1 MWTREQVKTNAKA
14 VMAKHYWMM
23 MGVSA
28 LYSVLAGIFS
38 SSSSSFSSY
47 LENSSDSMPA
57 EVIIILA
64 FIVLAVSVVG
74 IIFNIFVS
82 NPLEVGKD
90 RFYMCSRL
98 QQAAF
103 GELFC
108 AFKSGKGYYL
118 NIVKTQFLR
127 RLYTGLWSLLFIIP
141 GIIKSYEYYM
151 VPYILAENPN
161 ISTAR
166 AFELSKIM
174 TNGEKWNI
182 FVLELSFMGWQI
194 LGMLACCIGTYFVLK
209 LCAPRFLIWALL
221 ERMNFVIF
229 GIQKAA
235 RVSNFYHPGF
245 SQIRGFLCLKNFF

>member
-14 VMAKHYWMM
+14 VMAKYYWMM
-23 MGVSA
+23 IGVSA
-28 LYSVLAGIFS
+28 LYSVLAGMFS
-38 SSSSSFSSY
+38 SSSSGFSSY

-74 IIFNIFVS
+74 IIFNIFVV

-141 GIIKSYEYYM
+141 GIVKSYEYYM

-161 ISTAR
+161 ISSAR
-166 AFELSKIM
+166 AFELSRIM

-194 LGMLACCIGTYFVLK
+194 LGMLACCIGTYFVLPYMDSTFAELYEAMRAK
-209 LCAPRFLIWALL
+209 VFDMGVTGEDELC
-221 ERMNFVIF
+221 NFWYPEN
-229 GIQKAA
+229 GQ
-235 RVSNFYHPGF
+235 S
-245 SQIRGFLCLKNFF
+245 C

>member
-194 LGMLACCIGTYFVLK
+194 LGMLACCIGTYFVLPYMDSTFAELYEAMRAK
-209 LCAPRFLIWALL
+209 VFDMGVTGEDELC
-221 ERMNFVIF
+221 NFWYPE
-229 GIQKAA
+229 GGQ
-235 RVSNFYHPGF
+235 GF
-245 SQIRGFLCLKNFF
+245 

>member
-1 MWTREQVKTNAKA
+1 MWTRQQVKTNAKA

-38 SSSSSFSSY
+38 SSSSGFSSY
-47 LENSSDSMPA
+47 LENNMNNIPP
-57 EVIIILA
+57 EVIIVIA
-64 FIVLAVSVVG
+64 FIVLAVSAAG
-74 IIFNIFVS
+74 IVFNIFVT

-127 RLYTGLWSLLFIIP
+127 RLYTALWSLLFIVP

-161 ISTAR
+161 ISSAR
-166 AFELSKIM
+166 AFELSRIM

-194 LGMLACCIGTYFVLK
+194 LGMLACCIGTYFVLPYMDSTFAELYEAMRAK
-209 LCAPRFLIWALL
+209 VFDMGVTGEDELC
-221 ERMNFVIF
+221 NFWYPENGQSF
-229 GIQKAA
+229 
-235 RVSNFYHPGF
+235 
-245 SQIRGFLCLKNFF
+245 